1 MIYLIAIFCPPL
13 AVLIK
18 GKPKSALLNI
28 FLCFLYWI
36 PGMIHALIV
45 VHESESLKSQET
57 LKMLKNEEVNMTIS
71 NSVSLIENSLK
82 RNMYLKTK
90 FLEKYIQINYHES
103 LKREGFWNKFFH
115 GAGFDPEKISSKITE
130 INNNYKNQNVDE
142 LIKAVFLG
150 VESPIKKNFGNINFL
165 LKDKMLIF
173 NEALPNIDILP
184 DYKDTAVNS
193 KGDIKYTPFK
203 KGEKKELFFSYYNQV
218 ALAVT
223 NLLFQADTEGL
234 FEEIC
239 YNGWIKTKSKTTG
252 KDIEA
257 CVVSLSVSREKFMD
271 LNLEHVDPIE
281 CVKSLHGRTEQDLES
296 PDIEG
301 IKPFLKFDLDKK
313 IVEANSI
320 IDEVKSNNLMDL
332 TWEEFEIYVRDWLK
346 KEFVNA
352 KVEVTQS
359 SRDGGIDAIIYD
371 DDFLKG
377 GVTVVQ
383 VKQYN
388 ITVPVSAVRDL
399 YGVMQD
405 RRASKGILV
414 TTSDFGYD
422 SRQFVKDKPISLV
435 NGTNLLYYLTKHG
448 YNVEIKRRVY

>member
-1 MIYLIAIFCPPL
+1 MELQNMRERQNQLEKEFE
-13 AVLIK
+13 K
-18 GKPKSALLNI
+18 N
-28 FLCFLYWI
+28 
-36 PGMIHALIV
+36 
-45 VHESESLKSQET
+45 KSQRIREIIT
-57 LKMLKNEEVNMTIS
+57 SYQNLKIDD
-71 NSVSLIENSLK
+71 
-82 RNMYLKTK
+82 Y
-90 FLEKYIQINYHES
+90 
-103 LKREGFWNKFFH
+103 
-115 GAGFDPEKISSKITE
+115 
-130 INNNYKNQNVDE
+130 
-142 LIKAVFLG
+142 IKAVFLSIN
-150 VESPIKKNFGNINFL
+150 SPIKSNFTNINFL
-165 LKDKMLIF
+165 LKDKTLVF
-173 NEALPNIDILP
+173 NQVLPKIDMLP
-184 DYKDTAVNS
+184 DYKDYIINS
-193 KGDIKYTPFK
+193 RGMSKYIPFK
-203 KGEKKELFFSYYNQV
+203 KNEKRELFIQYYNQV
-218 ALAVT
+218 ALLVI
-223 NLLFQADTEGL
+223 NLLFQSDTENF

-239 YNGWIKTKSKTTG
+239 YNGWIKTKSKTNG

-257 CVVSLSVSREKFMD
+257 CVVSLSISREKFI
-271 LNLEHVDPIE
+271 NLSLEYVDPVE
-281 CVKSLHGRTEQDLES
+281 CVKSLHGRVEQDLES
-296 PDIEG
+296 NDVEG
-301 IKPFLKFDLDKK
+301 IKPFLKFDFDKK
-313 IVEANSI
+313 IIQTDSI
-320 IDEVKSNNLMDL
+320 IDDVKSNNLMDL

-435 NGTNLLYYLTKHG
+435 NGTNLLYYLNKHG
-448 YNVEIKRRVY
+448 YSVEIKKKKT

>member
-1 MIYLIAIFCPPL
+1 MLDYIIN
-13 AVLIK
+13 
-18 GKPKSALLNI
+18 SR
-28 FLCFLYWI
+28 
-36 PGMIHALIV
+36 GM
-45 VHESESLKSQET
+45 S
-57 LKMLKNEEVNMTIS
+57 
-71 NSVSLIENSLK
+71 
-82 RNMYLKTK
+82 
-90 FLEKYIQINYHES
+90 KYI
-103 LKREGFWNKFFH
+103 
-115 GAGFDPEKISSKITE
+115 
-130 INNNYKNQNVDE
+130 
-142 LIKAVFLG
+142 
-150 VESPIKKNFGNINFL
+150 
-165 LKDKMLIF
+165 
-173 NEALPNIDILP
+173 
-184 DYKDTAVNS
+184 
-193 KGDIKYTPFK
+193 PFK
-203 KGEKKELFFSYYNQV
+203 KNEKRELFIQYYNQV
-218 ALAVT
+218 ALLVI
-223 NLLFQADTEGL
+223 NLLFQSDTENF

-239 YNGWIKTKSKTTG
+239 YNGWIKTKSKTNG

-257 CVVSLSVSREKFMD
+257 CVVSLSISREKFI
-271 LNLEHVDPIE
+271 NLSLEYVDPVE
-281 CVKSLHGRTEQDLES
+281 CVKSLHGRVEQDLES
-296 PDIEG
+296 NDVEG
-301 IKPFLKFDLDKK
+301 IKPFLKFDFDKK
-313 IVEANSI
+313 IIQTDSI
-320 IDEVKSNNLMDL
+320 IDDVKSNNLMDL

-435 NGTNLLYYLTKHG
+435 NGTNLLYYLNKHG
-448 YNVEIKRRVY
+448 YSVEIKKKKT